1 MMNKVS
7 EMIPDSKEV
16 LTGKIILL
24 IKIGKIEDAQKLV
37 NVFLQKYQLE
47 AEGYNF
53 QGIIKRHLGLYEEA
67 L

>member
-7 EMIPDSKEV
+7 EMIPDFKEV

-37 NVFLQKYQLE
+37 NVFL
-47 AEGYNF
+47 
-53 QGIIKRHLGLYEEA
+53 
-67 L
+67 